1 MTLIKTVKDFALSV
15 LNVIKVKTLVMKYRY
30 NNSRK
35 GFTFYWIIIILYNS
49 LHNFI
54 VAAATHGVNDFVPC
68 YNSTKM

>member
-35 GFTFYWIIIILYNS
+35 GFIFYWIINS